1 MCARRGVEV
10 RFFIRALLPILCTWE
25 LGACA
30 IHPLPEN
37 VTGVKTVQI
46 VHRIRCEAQDA
57 VIRASNWLS
66 SHNKLKKLRILES
79 TGIVY
84 AFSLEGMESNN
95 FQATSNFVKP
105 ITNGTQTYNPSLGD
119 NLMRQNTRTF
129 TVVDNFS
136 VLYHKM
142 DPRKCE
148 TEPIGPNYQYPI
160 VGTIGVG
167 EMIKTFVNLTLHE
180 DLEEEEQQNIVGGS
194 NLDITANGPPTM
206 VDTISFTTTLSAG
219 ATPTINLTPITMAT
233 QLAMASLGITL
244 SRTDTHQVIVGLALP
259 GPISS
264 LGAPIPVSPHP
275 RVGMLI
281 SGSSRSPA
289 EANALEAVNDQI
301 LRYSVPRPLIVTP

>member
-1 MCARRGVEV
+1 MHTRRGVSV
-10 RFFIRALLPILCTWE
+10 YSFIRALIPMVCSWE

-46 VHRIRCEAQDA
+46 VHRIRCEARDA
-57 VIRASNWLS
+57 VVHAANWLS
-66 SHNKLKKLRILES
+66 SRNKLKKLQILES
-79 TGIVY
+79 TAIVY
-84 AFSLEGMESNN
+84 AFSLEGMESDN
-95 FQATSNFVKP
+95 FQASTSFVKP
-105 ITNGTQTYNPSLGD
+105 LTNSTQTYNPSLGD

-142 DPRKCE
+142 DAKKCE
-148 TEPIGPNYQYPI
+148 TEPTGSNYQYPI
-160 VGTIGVG
+160 VGTIGVH
-167 EMIKTFVNLTLHE
+167 EMINTFINLTLHE
-180 DLEEEEQQNIVGGS
+180 DLEEEQQQNITGGS

-219 ATPTINLTPITMAT
+219 VTPTIMLTPVTMAT
-233 QLAMASLGITL
+233 QLTMASLGITL

-264 LGAPIPVSPHP
+264 LGAPIPISPHP

-281 SGSSRSPA
+281 SGSPRNPA

-301 LRYSVPRPLIVTP
+301 LRYEVPRPLITTP